1 MANFINKSIEEKG
14 SIIASIILVAIL
26 VGFSIYLK
34 MENDKV
40 IETLESSYTRSFYD
54 LIEYMDNVETLLAKV
69 QISNSSEYAAKTLT
83 DIWRKADLAQNSL
96 AQIPITHMSLEKIV
110 QFLNQLSDYSYA
122 LSQGLI
128 DKDSLSEEEF
138 NNLKNYYEKSK
149 TLNQTLNELVIDLN
163 AGSISWKELTKEENT
178 NFLAQE
184 VSNVSQD
191 SFSVIEENMQDYEGL
206 IYDGPF
212 SDHMTSV
219 TPLGLSGEQVTL
231 EKAKEKIYEYVQINT
246 IKNIQVVEVEEAKIP
261 VYSFDVTLID
271 DSKIYIDVSMQGGEV
286 LWCMS
291 NKTGSG
297 EKITVEQAKESAKS
311 FLDSHGLFNMQDT
324 YYISENGMA
333 TINYAYKED
342 NDIVCYPDLVKV
354 KVSLTDGSVI
364 GMEAQ
369 SYYSSHTEREYKRQK
384 ISLEEA
390 KKKIN
395 PNVDIYYEG
404 LALIPTDWRTEVLT
418 YEFKG
423 RVGENDFIVYI
434 NAETGR
440 EEKIFMIINT
450 PNGILTV

>member
-1 MANFINKSIEEKG
+1 MANLMKKSIEGKG
-14 SIIASIILVAIL
+14 SIIAAMLLISILI
-26 VGFSIYLK
+26 GFGVYLK
-34 MENDKV
+34 LENDKV
-40 IETLESSYTRSFYD
+40 VETLESSYTRAFYD

-69 QISNSSEYAAKTLT
+69 QISNSPEYAAKTLT

-96 AQIPITHMSLEKIV
+96 AQIPITHMTLEKIV
-110 QFLNQLSDYSYA
+110 QYLNQLSDYSYA
-122 LSQGLI
+122 LSQSLI

-138 NNLKNYYEKSK
+138 KNLKNFYDKSK
-149 TLNQTLNELVIDLN
+149 SLNQILNELVVDLN

-184 VSNVSQD
+184 VSNISQD
-191 SFSVIEENMQDYEGL
+191 SFSGIEENMQDYEGL

-212 SDHMTSV
+212 SDHMTSI
-219 TPLGLSGEQVTL
+219 TPLGLSNEQVTL
-231 EKAKEKIYEYVQINT
+231 EEAKEKIYEFVNINT
-246 IKNIQVVEVEEAKIP
+246 IKKVEVAEMTEAKIP
-261 VYSFDVTLID
+261 MYSFDITLMD
-271 DSKIYIDVSMQGGEV
+271 DSKIYIDISKQGGEV

-291 NKTGSG
+291 NQIVSG
-297 EKITVEQAKESAKS
+297 EKITVEQAKEAAKE

-333 TINYAYKED
+333 TINYAYKD
-342 NDIVCYPDLVKV
+342 NNDIICYPDLIKV
-354 KVSLTDGSVI
+354 KVSLGDGAVI

-369 SYYSSHTEREYKRQK
+369 SYYSSHTDREYKRPK

-395 PNVDIYYEG
+395 PDVDIYYEG

>member
-1 MANFINKSIEEKG
+1 MANLMKKSIEGKG
-14 SIIASIILVAIL
+14 SIIVAMLLILIL
-26 VGFSIYLK
+26 IGFGVYLK
-34 MENDKV
+34 LENNKV
-40 IETLESSYTRSFYD
+40 VETLESSYTRAFYD

-69 QISNSSEYAAKTLT
+69 QISNSPEYAAKTLT

-96 AQIPITHMSLEKIV
+96 AQIPITHMTLEKIV
-110 QFLNQLSDYSYA
+110 QYLNQLSDYSYA
-122 LSQGLI
+122 LSQSLI

-138 NNLKNYYEKSK
+138 KNLKNFYDKSK
-149 TLNQTLNELVIDLN
+149 SLNQILNELVVDLN

-184 VSNVSQD
+184 VSNISQD
-191 SFSVIEENMQDYEGL
+191 SFSGIEENMQDYEGL

-212 SDHMTSV
+212 SDHMTSI
-219 TPLGLSGEQVTL
+219 TPLGLSNEQVTL
-231 EKAKEKIYEYVQINT
+231 EEAKEKIYEFVNINT
-246 IKNIQVVEVEEAKIP
+246 IKKVEVAEMSEAKIP
-261 VYSFDVTLID
+261 MYSFDITLMD
-271 DSKIYIDVSMQGGEV
+271 DSKIYIDISKQGGEV

-291 NKTGSG
+291 NQIVSG
-297 EKITVEQAKESAKS
+297 EKITVEQAKEAAKE

-333 TINYAYKED
+333 TINYAYKD
-342 NDIVCYPDLVKV
+342 KNDIICYPDLIKV
-354 KVSLTDGSVI
+354 KVSLGDGAVI

-369 SYYSSHTEREYKRQK
+369 SYYSSHTDREYKRPK

-395 PNVDIYYEG
+395 PDVDIYYEG

-450 PNGILTV
+450 TNGILTV